1 MKRKLLDRL
10 GNLGGD
16 CLPSVESSG
25 TRRGLLTPD
34 DRMSLNILRGPM
46 GIWLHEDY

>member
-16 CLPSVESSG
+16 CLPSVESPG
-25 TRRGLLTPD
+25 TRRVLLTPGD
-34 DRMSLNILRGPM
+34 HMSSSILRVPM
-46 GIWLHEDY
+46 GILLGEDY